1 MTRAPGV
8 YTQYKPS
15 GSQPIQGVG
24 TAVAAFIGAA
34 RQGPATPVEITSWPQ
49 FTRTFGDQ
57 PIDGTYL
64 YESVYGFFENGGNR
78 CYVGNVFG
86 QQNGDGPAAGPAE
99 AIIDHLQITDASED
113 GSGLGLEIEVAP
125 SATAAPAVSGD
136 ATDGDTPD
144 AGGGGGG
151 AAKVRVV
158 VRRDGTPVFEQD
170 DLSLTAAGTIAR
182 PPAGLKSLV
191 DIKVVGDVTGVPAG
205 VATLAAPSPAADIE
219 LSVNDFKGGMDH
231 RNGVNGLEAYP
242 DITMVS
248 MPDLWWAVE
257 SGLLSDA
264 QGNGLVQ
271 DISSFCSNMGERMA
285 ILDPPPSASSKA
297 QMETWWDDIG
307 LDNPYA
313 TVYWP
318 WIEVDAADGNGTR
331 IIPPSG
337 HLAGVWSRNDGQRGV
352 HKAPGNES
360 IHGVRKLAFDP
371 SDTEQGP
378 LNMKGVNCLRNFRGR
393 GIKVYGARTAAKTD
407 QSWKYLNVRRYFN
420 YLQESILAGT
430 QWAVFEPNDH
440 ALWARIRRSIGA
452 FLITEWRKGALFGT
466 TPEQAFFIKCDA
478 DINTPETIDLGEV
491 HCLVGVAPVKP
502 AEFVIFTLSQ
512 LPSGTS
518 MVTE

>member
-1 MTRAPGV
+1 VTRAPGV
-8 YTQYKPS
+8 YTQYKAS

-34 RQGPATPVEITSWPQ
+34 RQGPASPVEISSWPQ
-49 FTRTFGDQ
+49 FTRTFGDE

-64 YESVYGFFENGGNR
+64 YESVFGFFENGGTR

-86 QQNGDGPAAGPAE
+86 QQNGDGPVAGPAE
-99 AIIDHLQITDASED
+99 ASIDHLQITDASDD
-113 GSGLGLEIEVAP
+113 GSGLGLEIEI
-125 SATAAPAVSGD
+125 SAAPEPPAPASG
-136 ATDGDTPD
+136 DGDTPTT
-144 AGGGGGG
+144 GGST
-151 AAKVRVV
+151 APSSPPKIKVA
-158 VRRDGTPVFEQD
+158 VRRNGVPVFEQD
-170 DLSLTAAGTIAR
+170 DLSLTATGAIAR
-182 PPAGLKSLV
+182 PPAALKALV
-191 DIKVVGDVTGVPAG
+191 DIKVVGDVTDTPTG
-205 VATLAAPSPAADIE
+205 VATLTAPEPSGDIE

-231 RNGVNGLEAYP
+231 RNGINGLEAYP

-248 MPDLWWAVE
+248 MPDLWWAVD
-257 SGLLSDA
+257 SGLLSPA

-285 ILDPPPSASSKA
+285 ILDPPPNCNSKSS
-297 QMETWWDDIG
+297 METWWDDLG

-313 TVYWP
+313 TIYWP
-318 WIEVDAADGNGTR
+318 WIEVDSAAGDGTR
-331 IIPPSG
+331 LVPPSG

-420 YLQESILAGT
+420 YLQESILGGT

-466 TPEQAFFIKCDA
+466 TPQEAFFIKCDA

-518 MVTE
+518 TVTE